1 MNYVNI
7 SQAEKI
13 FSSFITH
20 TLKNREPQTAAQESR
35 GTAAHTGPGR
45 SPLCSQRF
53 PSCSCPGGHLA
64 DGSRAAEESLAP
76 CLAPCRGLTA
86 APGQPASAPQGP
98 PLPRTE
104 RLPGERAP
112 HNAAT
117 SETLTKW
124 KYFSV
129 SRSFTVKKR
138 ERQWLSWGSKP
149 KPSSADAHHVR
160 RSFAFPKSPEL
171 TCPPRAI

>member
-1 MNYVNI
+1 MPGPVPRAPR
-7 SQAEKI
+7 SPRPACL
-13 FSSFITH
+13 S
-20 TLKNREPQTAAQESR
+20 AA
-35 GTAAHTGPGR
+35 GTATAR
-45 SPLCSQRF
+45 
-53 PSCSCPGGHLA
+53 
-64 DGSRAAEESLAP
+64 DGTAPRRES
-76 CLAPCRGLTA
+76 
-86 APGQPASAPQGP
+86 
-98 PLPRTE
+98 
-104 RLPGERAP
+104 P

-149 KPSSADAHHVR
+149 KPPSADAHHVR